1 VVFTIRT
8 PGAATGTIAATAY
21 ASSPAFID
29 LVGIVIRS
37 CA

>member
-1 VVFTIRT
+1 VCTIRT
-8 PGAATGTIAATAY
+8 PFAFTGTIAAIAQ